1 MLGKQILLMDTS
13 NYRKKEGRKEGRKE
27 GGREGEREKE
37 RKRGGR
43 EERVKKKPE
52 LQPNTR
58 MTQRNNFIS
67 TPK

>member
-1 MLGKQILLMDTS
+1 MDTS
-13 NYRKKEGRKEGRKE
+13 NCRKKEGRKKGGKERGRN
-27 GGREGEREKE
+27 KE